1 MTTLLSTPNLPCFS
15 RHRRDNTCTWACIS
29 RRRLFPAP
37 PLGAMC
43 PRPKTFGSTP
53 LRTKLSDL
61 AKQVS
66 LTGHRP
72 HRRTNPP
79 ARATHRH
86 CPPNPCVSTEQ
97 HLGIFAESYQTP
109 NIASRRKLVRF
120 IFEEMKG
127 ELLLCDEAWELE
139 NGPGN
144 HLLLIDRC
152 LKNQVPQA
160 QQGSRGGERPA
171 RP

>member
-1 MTTLLSTPNLPCFS
+1 MSEIVDKALALML
-15 RHRRDNTCTWACIS
+15 RHAANEANDYGDVR
-29 RRRLFPAP
+29 PATGFGP
-37 PLGAMC
+37 AVM
-43 PRPKTFGSTP
+43 RFDKESKTFGSTP

-86 CPPNPCVSTEQ
+86 CPPNPCVSSTSA
-97 HLGIFAESYQTP
+97 F
-109 NIASRRKLVRF
+109 SRSLTKLQILHRAGSSVRF
-120 IFEEMKG
+120 ICEEMKV

-152 LKNQVPQA
+152 LKNQVRKRNKEVEA
-160 QQGSRGGERPA
+160 ESDRLLRH
-171 RP
+171 R